1 MIVLD
6 TNVLSELMRPQPN
19 ANVVAWLNR
28 HADDEILMTA
38 VTWAELLFGVV
49 RLPVGRRQADLQ
61 ETVVKMFVQNFVDRV
76 APFDEFAAPH
86 FAEFTALRQRA
97 GRPIVSAD
105 AQIAAICRS
114 IGAQLATR
122 NTQDFEGLGLALVN
136 PWLDDSVV
144 ADG

>member
-6 TNVLSELMRPQPN
+6 TNLLSELMRPQPD
-19 ANVVAWLNR
+19 ANVVAWLDR
-28 HADDEILMTA
+28 HADDELLMTA

-49 RLPVGRRQADLQ
+49 RMPVGRRATDFQDTL
-61 ETVVKMFVQNFVDRV
+61 VKMFVQSFVDRV

-86 FAEFTALRQRA
+86 YAEFVTLRQRA
-97 GRPIVSAD
+97 GRPIGAAD

-122 NTQDFEGLGLALVN
+122 NTQDFEGLGLVLVN
-136 PWLDDSVV
+136 PWLDD
-144 ADG
+144 AQL

>member
-6 TNVLSELMRPQPN
+6 TNVLSELMRLQPD

-28 HADDEILMTA
+28 NADDEILMTA

-49 RLPVGRRQADLQ
+49 RLPVGRRQTDLQ

-86 FAEFTALRQRA
+86 FAEFTVLRQKT
-97 GRPIVSAD
+97 GRPIASAD

-122 NTQDFEGLGLALVN
+122 NTNDFEGLGLVLIN
-136 PWLDDSVV
+136 PWLAQAAV
-144 ADG
+144 